1 MQNMEIHYTRNLM
14 TSYMVLEQA
23 ADWMEMA
30 AWEHEMILHSQIP
43 EIIFGESVR
52 ENDNAQLWYDISG
65 KQSLDTVLD
74 TPVLSYKLL
83 CIILAGI
90 YEAVEKLESFLLR
103 ADSLILQPECIFLD
117 SAGEQIYFC
126 YGPKSKKTVT
136 ETFCELMEYLLTRL
150 DHTEE
155 KSLEL
160 AYRLYDQSTKEGFCL
175 SQLQGL
181 LRIDYERET
190 EQEEKAKIPEE
201 GDILPKD
208 TPDNGEGDGYRNKNE
223 DIKQKITNIK
233 EYIIKNLERWIRR
246 FRSPKSGKHD
256 LEEQHFVFE
265 PEEPEIQ
272 QSRPTVLISEM
283 AKAPEGILRYEG
295 NGNCSDL
302 KIEGDSYTIG
312 SDDTCEGHIPSST
325 VSRKHARITRNE
337 DMYFLEDL
345 NSTNGTF
352 IGGELLNYHVKM
364 SLGKNEIVIFADE
377 KFRFI

>member
-223 DIKQKITNIK
+223 DIKQKITNINR
-233 EYIIKNLERWIRR
+233 ENMIWKNNISYLNRR
-246 FRSPKSGKHD
+246 
-256 LEEQHFVFE
+256 
-265 PEEPEIQ
+265 
-272 QSRPTVLISEM
+272 
-283 AKAPEGILRYEG
+283 
-295 NGNCSDL
+295 
-302 KIEGDSYTIG
+302 
-312 SDDTCEGHIPSST
+312 
-325 VSRKHARITRNE
+325 SRKS
-337 DMYFLEDL
+337 
-345 NSTNGTF
+345 NSPDRQ
-352 IGGELLNYHVKM
+352 Y
-364 SLGKNEIVIFADE
+364 
-377 KFRFI
+377 